1 MRIPRFRNL
10 AIPLLGALTTLMV
23 TAGAAA
29 ADDKKYDKYKPAGIG
44 DLLRTPSIGQG
55 GGHTLYEQFGAAL
68 YYRLDSELGWKDIG
82 WSMLNGMAELFMGLT
97 VFVTQSAVVAVQW
110 TMDLTKVQDIHDA
123 IIKSISGAAG
133 TVSATLLPSA
143 LAVGAMVA
151 WANHRKA
158 SGSGLSQLGWVAAS
172 GILAVSLISTPQVW
186 VDGIDSVR
194 EVGASIAAEA
204 TSAGMDRDVK
214 EPFEVKGDANLGQ
227 TEDDGKPKTDPNE
240 QKKAEE
246 SKKNKLV
253 RKSSDAIW
261 RSYVVT
267 PWCIAEFGNLNT
279 CKQYGEETLRRTDKK
294 PDDDDFDDAR
304 KEYLSK
310 DLSDSDVG
318 VPAMKWRQGKNAGR
332 VTVAIAAF
340 ICAVLFAVLAIALA
354 FASLASLIGA
364 LMLLLAGVVFACL
377 WVIPGRPRQW
387 GMRWFDAL
395 LGFAMQS
402 FVSTM
407 VLGVVLVLNTVSI
420 TMLGTYGYFASAG
433 VSITSA
439 IVAFK
444 FRSVMESIVG
454 VSGSLTPGGSALGM
468 AMGRGASRMAG
479 RATGWT
485 AGKAARGTGWAGKQA
500 GRAAATGA
508 RKGAKAFDEKVS
520 HVGKAMAMSSWA
532 ATNSTVPL
540 GVRGGAKSKDG
551 SDRSGADERAM
562 GSDGPRASGGVTRAG
577 AYRKGAG
584 TAVDLPERR
593 TTTVASM
600 QSKSATV
607 AAHRGRARTQSTQNT
622 EKSQNSQS
630 ARNGSAQ
637 AGQAKSASSR
647 RNPSSSKPGNGQDVH
662 TFRQGPK
669 LSQASRQQRIN
680 GLRREQTTAQRTGS
694 SGGKK
699 RPPSSG
705 GSTAARTPAPNRR
718 RGRNK

>member
-10 AIPLLGALTTLMV
+10 AIPLLGALTTLMA

-29 ADDKKYDKYKPAGIG
+29 ADDKFDKYKPAGIG

-55 GGHTLYEQFGAAL
+55 GGQTLYEQFGAAL

-227 TEDDGKPKTDPNE
+227 TEDDNKPKTDPKE

-253 RKSSDAIW
+253 RKSTDAIW

-279 CKQYGEETLRRTDKK
+279 CKQFGEETLRKTDK
-294 PDDDDFDDAR
+294 PTDDDDFDDAR

-310 DLSDSDVG
+310 SLSDKKIG
-318 VPAMKWRQGKNAGR
+318 TPAMKWRQGKNAGR

-340 ICAVLFAVLAIALA
+340 VCAVLFAVLAIALA

-454 VSGSLTPGGSALGM
+454 VSGTLTPGGSALGM

-479 RATGWT
+479 KATGWT
-485 AGKAARGTGWAGKQA
+485 AGKAARGTGRAGKQA
-500 GRAAATGA
+500 GRFAATGV

-540 GVRGGAKSKDG
+540 GVRGGAKSQAG
-551 SDRSGADERAM
+551 SDRAGADGRST
-562 GSDGPRASGGVTRAG
+562 GSDGPRAAGGATRAG
-577 AYRKGAG
+577 AYRRGAG
-584 TAVDLPERR
+584 TSVDLPERR
-593 TTTVASM
+593 TTSVASVHP
-600 QSKSATV
+600 KSATVTV
-607 AAHRGRARTQSTQNT
+607 AAHRGRGRTQNDQGAQNNP
-622 EKSQNSQS
+622 K
-630 ARNGSAQ
+630 ARNGSEQAARAQ
-637 AGQAKSASSR
+637 SADSR
-647 RNPSSSKPGNGQDVH
+647 RNAASSKPAKGQGAHD
-662 TFRQGPK
+662 FRRGPK
-669 LSQASRQQRIN
+669 LGSKPRQPRF
-680 GLRREQTTAQRTGS
+680 A
-694 SGGKK
+694 
-699 RPPSSG
+699 PPSSAKVTVRRDA
-705 GSTAARTPAPNRR
+705 SASAPARR
-718 RGRNK
+718 RRRTK